1 MKNNGLLKF
10 TTFVLLVTMVATSLV
25 SGTYAKYTTERTGT
39 AVATVA
45 KFSVEDNFSA
55 DGESFDLFAT
65 VAETDGSGT
74 ETDVAANRIA
84 PGTGGKFKVTLTN
97 NSEVTVVAKLTLE
110 EVSNTSNIPIEYSY
124 DGQNYFTALAF
135 EKESTLAMS
144 GATKSSDVVVYWRWA
159 FDGAS
164 STNYQSSQTDTSD
177 SLLGEAAT
185 APTVTVKA
193 IATFTQAD

>member
-39 AVATVA
+39 AIATVA

-55 DGESFDLFAT
+55 EGKSFDLFAT
-65 VAETDGSGT
+65 VTETDGAGA
-74 ETDVAANRIA
+74 ETDVATNRIA

-97 NSEVTVVAKLTLE
+97 NSEVTVEATLTLE
-110 EVSNTSNIPIEYSY
+110 EVANTSNIPVEYSY

-135 EKESTLAMS
+135 ENVSTLTMT
-144 GATKSSDVVVYWRWA
+144 GDDKSSDVVVYWRWA

-164 STNYQSSQTDTSD
+164 STNYQSTQTDASD
-177 SLLGEAAT
+177 SLLGEAVS
-185 APTVTVKA
+185 APTLTVKA
-193 IATFTQAD
+193 IATFTQVD